1 VISRESVQHRKTK
14 HFPAKLRKT
23 LTAFITRIHTPKK
36 PGRYTLL
43 ARAKGADGSDQL
55 DKHDQNYSSY
65 VINYPLPIEVFV
77 ESPSGA
83 SA

>member
-1 VISRESVQHRKTK
+1 MIRYQTQHRKTK

-23 LTAFITRIHTPKK
+23 LTAFIIRIHTPKK

-43 ARAKGADGSDQL
+43 ARARGEDGSVQPG
-55 DKHDQNYSSY
+55 KHDQKYGSY

-77 ESPSGA
+77 EGHSGG

>member
-1 VISRESVQHRKTK
+1 MILQTSK
-14 HFPAKLRKT
+14 FPAKLRKT

-43 ARAKGADGSDQL
+43 ARARGEDGSVQP
-55 DKHDQNYSSY
+55 DKHDQKYGSY

-77 ESPSGA
+77 EGPSGA